1 MAWLQ
6 PKTDW
11 KESYDADGKYTG
23 DYFNVEDYN
32 RIKNNIIELRT
43 MSIQL
48 VPEYS
53 FPKYIIDIDTE
64 SDKEYDDYPYAD
76 EINALTGRLEAIMEN
91 TFTTAIAHNAWTR
104 EFSIGTRTMYYDN
117 SPFIGFAD
125 LNRIENA
132 CLRIY
137 NTITAQHNSRRRL
150 AFYLGRKERF

>member
-32 RIKNNIIELRT
+32 RIKNNIFELRT
-43 MSIQL
+43 MAIEL
-48 VPEYS
+48 VPEFN
-53 FPKYIIDIDTE
+53 FPNTIIDVVD
-64 SDKEYDDYPYAD
+64 DKTYEEYPYAD
-76 EINALTGRLEAIMEN
+76 EINVLTGRLNSIMDN
-91 TFTTAIAHNAWTR
+91 TYTEKLSNGASVM
-104 EFSIGTRTMYYDN
+104 EFSIGTRILYYDN

-125 LNRIENA
+125 LNRIESA

-137 NTITAQHNSRRRL
+137 NTITAQHNSRRRF